1 MIDAGEAAVIETEAL
16 KQTVESLS
24 ARIITIRDSL

>member
-1 MIDAGEAAVIETEAL
+1 MEPDHSTHAIE
-16 KQTVESLS
+16 VEDPQRMLSDLS

>member
-1 MIDAGEAAVIETEAL
+1 MEPSRASRVTEIEDPQRML
-16 KQTVESLS
+16 SDLS

>member
-1 MIDAGEAAVIETEAL
+1 MTQLTHDNIPSLLEH
-16 KQTVESLS
+16 LS